1 MAWWSIPFRRT
12 AQMSKITHNRI
23 FRLSIEKQISI
34 KNDVLSGLTVALAL
48 IPEAIAFAFVA
59 KVDPIIGL
67 YAAFM
72 MGVGTAI
79 FGGRPGMISG
89 ATGAVA
95 VIFAPLVITQTAR
108 VGMEGALSYLFVAV
122 IVMGLIQVAVGIL
135 KLGKFIRLV
144 PHPVMLGFVNGL
156 ALIILKSQLEM
167 FTVRQGDQ
175 HVLLSGIPLIIML
188 ALVALTMGISHFLP
202 RLTKAVPATL
212 AAIIVVTLISLGLEK
227 SGIHVRTVLDFVQ
240 TLDPD
245 KTTIAASLPGF
256 SIPEGLFSWE
266 TLRIVFPYSVI
277 AASVGLIESL
287 MTLMLVDEV
296 TETRGRSNK
305 ECIGQGLSN
314 IVNGFFGGM
323 GGCAMIGQSMINVRA
338 GGRTRVSQAVAGL
351 SLIMFVLWGAQLIE
365 AIPLAA
371 LVGVMFMVVIGTFEW
386 ATFRIIHQIPKSD
399 ALVILIVTVITLVEN
414 LAVAVLIGL
423 IVSALVFAWKKST
436 QINATVSFDENGYKI
451 YTIRGS
457 LFFGSVNTFK
467 GLFSFKEDPEDVFID
482 FSGATIYDHS
492 AMEALNFVTEKY
504 AENGTNMHLLNLRE
518 ECHQVLK
525 KANNVVEVS
534 VVEDIDCWHLADN
547 SLE

>member
-1 MAWWSIPFRRT
+1 
-12 AQMSKITHNRI
+12 MSKIAHNKI
-23 FRLSIEKQISI
+23 FKLSIEKQISI
-34 KNDVLSGLTVALAL
+34 KNDLLSGLTVALAL

-59 KVDPIIGL
+59 KIDPIVGL

-72 MGVGTAI
+72 MGLGTAI

-89 ATGAVA
+89 ATGAIA
-95 VIFAPLVITQTAR
+95 VVFAPLVITQTQL
-108 VGMEGALSYLFVAV
+108 VGMDGALSYLFVAV
-122 IVMGLIQVAVGIL
+122 ILMGLIQIGVGLL

-156 ALIILKSQLEM
+156 ALIILKSQFEM
-167 FTVRQGDQ
+167 FYVLKDGH
-175 HVLLSGIPLIIML
+175 HVLLSGAALFIML
-188 ALVALTMGISHFLP
+188 ALVALTMAITHFLP
-202 RLTKAVPATL
+202 RITKAVPATL
-212 AAIIVVTLISLGLEK
+212 TAIIVVSLISFALEK
-227 SGIHVRTVLDFVQ
+227 GGIHVRTVIDFVQ

-245 KTTIAASLPGF
+245 KTTIAASLPSF

-266 TLRIVFPYSVI
+266 TIRTVFPYSVI

-296 TETRGRSNK
+296 TETRGRSNR
-305 ECIGQGLSN
+305 ECMGQGISN
-314 IVNGFFGGM
+314 IINGFFGGM

-338 GGRTRVSQAVAGL
+338 GGRTRVSQATAGTA
-351 SLIMFVLWGAQLIE
+351 LIMFILWGSSLIE

-399 ALVILIVTVITLVEN
+399 ALIIVIVTVITLLEN
-414 LAVAVLIGL
+414 LAVAVLAGL

-436 QINATVSFDENGYKI
+436 QINATISFDENGYKI
-451 YTIRGS
+451 YTIKGS

-467 GLFSFKEDPEDVFID
+467 EIFDYKNDPKDVFIE

-492 AMEALNFVTEKY
+492 AMEALNSVTEKY
-504 AENGTNMHLLNLRE
+504 AEHGTSMHLLNLRE

-534 VVEDIDCWHLADN
+534 VVDDIDCWHLADN